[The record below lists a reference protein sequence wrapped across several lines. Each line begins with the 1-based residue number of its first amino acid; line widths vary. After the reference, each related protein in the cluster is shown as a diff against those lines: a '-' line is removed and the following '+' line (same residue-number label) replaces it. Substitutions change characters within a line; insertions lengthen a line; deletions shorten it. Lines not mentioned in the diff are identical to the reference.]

1 MSEPDEKG
9 YLRFI
14 EDTNKREMSNA
25 DTYDRAL
32 LTLSSV
38 LLGLS
43 LTFTQNVVPLSTASQ
58 LWLLIVSWSLF
69 AFTIVSVMASF
80 IYGQHSFKRLKEG
93 ARRYY
98 LDGDTSANKLSEQI
112 SDAIR
117 RVNTLSGLSFITAIV
132 LFTIFV
138 GINVSGGNDVSGDKK
153 REERSQPASTYEQQ
167 QTKPVKKPD
176 EPVKKQGQTKRPQQ
190 GPKSR

>member
-1 MSEPDEKG
+1 MSEPDEEG

-25 DTYDRAL
+25 EAYDRAL

-43 LTFTQNVVPLSTASQ
+43 LTFTQNVVPLSNDSK
-58 LWLLIVSWSLF
+58 LWLLIGSWSLF
-69 AFTIVSVMASF
+69 AFTIVSVIVSF

-93 ARRYY
+93 ARRFY
-98 LDGDTSANKLSEQI
+98 LEGDTSANELSEQI

-117 RVNTLSGLSFITAIV
+117 CVNTLSGLSFITAIV
-132 LFTIFV
+132 LFMIFV
-138 GINVSGGNDVSGDKK
+138 CINVSGGNDVSGDKK
-153 REERSQPASTYEQQ
+153 REERSQPASTYKQQ
-167 QTKPVKKPD
+167 QTKPVKTPD
-176 EPVKKQGQTKRPQQ
+176 EPVKKPDQTQK
-190 GPKSR
+190 PK